1 MISAADASNTAQFA
15 VGQASGA
22 TNGEFHLRFPV
33 TVRTPPT
40 GLVIDTV
47 ANLRCSNAAI
57 SGSPTVTSLTFTSG
71 NSDAARFQAA
81 VASGLVAGNATLLIP
96 AGAAKLYFTGC
107 EL

>member
-1 MISAADASNTAQFA
+1 MISCDSGTGGQFA
-15 VGQASGA
+15 VGQASSTTTA
-22 TNGEFHLRFPV
+22 EYHLRFPV

-57 SGSPTVTSLTFTSG
+57 SGSPTVTSLTFSSG
-71 NSDAARFQAA
+71 NSDSARFQAA

-96 AGAAKLYFTGC
+96 ANAAKLYFTGC